1 MINEIIFDFDEVRS
15 LVQITLGLI
24 AYDCSMKSPAYL
36 LFFFEPQ
43 LLNEQRFS
51 EIEKIKTIGST
62 YMAASGLSPDRDPTN
77 PDIWSHLCSLAEF
90 ALAMKE
96 TIEKINIHSFNNFR
110 LRIGKKN
117 CKGLIG
123 AIESPY
129 GK

>member
-1 MINEIIFDFDEVRS
+1 MEAGSYCILTQLFSHFFPR
-15 LVQITLGLI
+15 L
-24 AYDCSMKSPAYL
+24 PAI
-36 LFFFEPQ
+36 Q

-62 YMAASGLSPDRDPTN
+62 YMAASGLSPDRDPSN

-110 LRIGKKN
+110 LRIG
-117 CKGLIG
+117 
-123 AIESPY
+123 EW